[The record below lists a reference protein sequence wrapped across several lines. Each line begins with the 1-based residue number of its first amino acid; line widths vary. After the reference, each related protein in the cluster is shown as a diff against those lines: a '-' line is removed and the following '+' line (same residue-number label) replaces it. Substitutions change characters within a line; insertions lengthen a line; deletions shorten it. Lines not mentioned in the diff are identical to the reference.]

1 MGAGGTVA
9 GPPQDRAGRG
19 SGVGSVDEDGTA
31 GRAEERVEER
41 VEDRAADRTG
51 DRAADRTGEQD
62 RDRDRAAD
70 RTGERVGDRPGSRA
84 GGRAGERG
92 DVNGSGDPAGNGAGP
107 RAGTPP
113 EDAATDSA
121 NGAPELRARSHALR
135 RFSVGRRPG
144 DILRVVIAAAV
155 VVLCTLLAGLPTVNP
170 VESAIFAQIEAL
182 PAGWA
187 PAAAGLLWVGTWA
200 GVAGAAALALYLK
213 HVRAAL
219 QLVAAGVVAW
229 LAVVLLDRFV
239 ANRPVP
245 PELADQAG
253 SPGAPALRLPGSD
266 GFAFPA
272 AHTAVAAAL
281 VTAVA
286 PYLPRKAASA
296 AWVVAVAVAL
306 AEVYQGALPLA
317 VFAGAVVG
325 WGAGSASHLVGGAP
339 GRRTSVEA
347 VRRTLEDAGLCPE
360 TITET
365 RPHLLAPLRFTITTR
380 DGRVLR
386 ARAVQR
392 LHRRAGPWYR
402 LRRLL
407 APVDLQDVPRLSST
421 HQEVEHEAYV
431 SLLAEEA
438 GVRTPHVELACVIE
452 HGSPLLVHRRVEGRP
467 LAELRPAEID
477 DRLLDAVCTQVAL
490 LGRAHIAHHD
500 LQAENILVD
509 AEGDPWL
516 LNFTFG
522 QVGAAPTLLA
532 QDLADVLITLVSLVG
547 VDRTVEAAHRTLSAD
562 RLEAALAYLQ
572 PLALHRG
579 VREQILDGHYLFSE
593 LREAL
598 ADRIG
603 RPLPSYP
610 SPVRPRA
617 LVSMLFLGGAIY
629 LLLPQLADIPE
640 TVALLRGAN
649 WWWLALAVFT
659 GMVAIVMSAV
669 SLLGSCDTHL
679 PFRRTVEVQVAA
691 AFTGR
696 TTPGGVGFFAINIAF
711 MEKLGM
717 RRSLAVGVTMLNLA
731 ATGAVS
737 AVICIVGVFAV
748 GITGTLGGIRI
759 PTGWPLLGAVAGILV
774 VAGLLLGSPLGRRR
788 IVRPGLQVVRELW
801 TAIRRPLRAVQLF
814 GGATA
819 YHLVSALGL
828 ATCLAA
834 FDPHF
839 PWLEVLVVFV
849 VGQTLGHI
857 APTPGGLGAVE
868 ALLVAGMIAVG
879 VAPAPA
885 VAATLVSRLLTYW
898 LPVLPGIGMFR
909 YLQHRGVV

>member
-1 MGAGGTVA
+1 
-9 GPPQDRAGRG
+9 
-19 SGVGSVDEDGTA
+19 VDEG
-31 GRAEERVEER
+31 GVEER
-41 VEDRAADRTG
+41 VPERADERAGVAVPRGSDDRPRREG
-51 DRAADRTGEQD
+51 DR
-62 RDRDRAAD
+62 
-70 RTGERVGDRPGSRA
+70 
-84 GGRAGERG
+84 
-92 DVNGSGDPAGNGAGP
+92 
-107 RAGTPP
+107 P
-113 EDAATDSA
+113 EDAAPAGESPVPGRA
-121 NGAPELRARSHALR
+121 ARSLR

-144 DILRVVIAAAV
+144 DVVRVVLAAAV
-155 VVLCTLLAGLPTVNP
+155 VTLCALAADHAVNP
-170 VESAIFAQIEAL
+170 VEAAIFEEIGAL

-187 PAAAGLLWVGTWA
+187 PVAVGLLWVGTWA
-200 GVAGAAALALYLK
+200 GVAGAAAVALYLK

-219 QLVAAGVVAW
+219 QLVAAGAVAW
-229 LAVVLLDRFV
+229 LVTVGLDRLV
-239 ANRPVP
+239 ADRSVP
-245 PELADQAG
+245 PELA
-253 SPGAPALRLPGSD
+253 GATGLRLPGPE
-266 GFAFPA
+266 GFGFPA
-272 AHTAVAAAL
+272 THTAVAAAL

-286 PYLPRKAASA
+286 PYLPRRAASG
-296 AWVVAVAVAL
+296 AWVVAIAVAL
-306 AEVYQGALPLA
+306 AEVYEGDLPLA

-347 VRRTLEDAGLCPE
+347 VRRTLEDAGLCPDAIHE
-360 TITET
+360 E
-365 RPHLLAPLRFTITTR
+365 RSHLLGPRRFTITTR
-380 DGRVLR
+380 DGRELR
-386 ARAVQR
+386 ARTVAR

-407 APVDLQDVPRLSST
+407 ATIDVQDVPRLSST
-421 HQEVEHEAYV
+421 HHEVEHEAYV
-431 SLLAEEA
+431 SRLAEAA

-452 HGSPLLVHRRVEGRP
+452 HGSPVLVHRLVEGRR
-467 LAELRPAEID
+467 LAELPAAEID
-477 DRLLDAVCTQVAL
+477 DRLVDAVCAQVAV

-500 LQAENILVD
+500 LQAENVLVD
-509 AEGDPWL
+509 RDGKPWL

-522 QVGAAPTLLA
+522 QVGASPALLA
-532 QDLADVLITLVSLVG
+532 QDLADVLITLVAIVG
-547 VDRTVEAAHRTLSAD
+547 VDRTVTAAHRSLSAD

-579 VREQILDGHYLFSE
+579 VREQIAEGHYLFSE

-617 LVSMLFLGGAIY
+617 LVTMLFLGGAIY
-629 LLLPQLADIPE
+629 LLLPQLADLPE
-640 TVALLRGAN
+640 TLGLLRDAN

-659 GMVAIVMSAV
+659 GMLAIVLSAV

-696 TTPGGVGFFAINIAF
+696 TTPGGVGFFGINIAF
-711 MEKLGM
+711 LEKRGM

-737 AVICIVGVFAV
+737 AVICVVGIFAV
-748 GITGTLGGIRI
+748 GITGTLRFVRI

-774 VAGLLLGSPLGRRR
+774 LAGLVIGSPMGRRR

-801 TAIRRPLRAVQLF
+801 GAIRRPLRAAQLF
-814 GGATA
+814 GGAAA

-849 VGQTLGHI
+849 VGQTLGHL

-868 ALLVAGMIAVG
+868 ALLVAGLVAVG

-885 VAATLVSRLLTYW
+885 VAATLTSRLLTYW

>member
-1 MGAGGTVA
+1 MDEGRVESRVGTGAEEPTTE
-9 GPPQDRAGRG
+9 RAGLPPRNADP
-19 SGVGSVDEDGTA
+19 VDA
-31 GRAEERVEER
+31 A
-41 VEDRAADRTG
+41 AADRGPADPGPERTPEG
-51 DRAADRTGEQD
+51 DEPEATESGAKGE
-62 RDRDRAAD
+62 A
-70 RTGERVGDRPGSRA
+70 RV
-84 GGRAGERG
+84 
-92 DVNGSGDPAGNGAGP
+92 
-107 RAGTPP
+107 
-113 EDAATDSA
+113 
-121 NGAPELRARSHALR
+121 RSLR

-144 DILRVVIAAAV
+144 DVVRVVVAAV
-155 VVLCTLLAGLPTVNP
+155 VVTLCTLLAGIPGVNP
-170 VESAIFAQIEAL
+170 VEAAIFEEIGAL

-187 PAAAGLLWVGTWA
+187 PVAVGLLWVGTWA
-200 GVAGAAALALYLK
+200 GVAGAAGLALYLK
-213 HVRAAL
+213 HIRAAL
-219 QLVAAGVVAW
+219 QLVAAGAVAW
-229 LAVVLLDRFV
+229 LVTVGIDQVVPD
-239 ANRPVP
+239 RPVP
-245 PELADQAG
+245 PELAVETG
-253 SPGAPALRLPGSD
+253 LRLPGPE
-266 GFAFPA
+266 GFGFPA
-272 AHTAVAAAL
+272 THTAVAAAL
-281 VTAVA
+281 VTAAA

-296 AWVVAVAVAL
+296 AWLVTVAVAL
-306 AEVYQGALPLA
+306 AEVYSGALPLA
-317 VFAGAVVG
+317 VFAGAIVG

-339 GRRTSVEA
+339 GRRTSVVA
-347 VRRTLEDAGLCPE
+347 VRRTLEDAGLCPDRIE
-360 TITET
+360 EE
-365 RPHLLAPLRFTITTR
+365 RGHLLAPHHFTITTR

-386 ARAVQR
+386 ARTVAR

-407 APVDLQDVPRLSST
+407 ATVEVQDVPRLSST
-421 HQEVEHEAYV
+421 HHEVEHEAYV
-431 SLLAEEA
+431 SRLAERA
-438 GVRTPHVELACVIE
+438 GARTPHVELACMIE
-452 HGSPLLVHRRVEGRP
+452 HGSPLLVHQQVEGRR
-467 LAELRPAEID
+467 LAELRPGEID
-477 DRLLDAVCTQVAL
+477 DRLVDAVFAQVAI
-490 LGRAHIAHHD
+490 LGRAHLAHHD

-509 AEGDPWL
+509 ADGNPWL

-640 TVALLRGAN
+640 TVALLRDAN
-649 WWWLALAVFT
+649 WWWLGLAVFT
-659 GMVAIVMSAV
+659 GMVAIAMSAV
-669 SLLGSCDTHL
+669 SLLGSSDTHL
-679 PFRRTVEVQVAA
+679 PFRRTLEVQVAA

-737 AVICIVGVFAV
+737 AVICVVGVFAV

-759 PTGWPLLGAVAGILV
+759 PTGWPLLGAVGGILV
-774 VAGLLLGSPLGRRR
+774 LAGLVLGSPMGRRR

-801 TAIRRPLRAVQLF
+801 GAIRRPLRAVQLF

-819 YHLVSALGL
+819 YHVVSALGL

-849 VGQTLGHI
+849 VGQTLGHL

-885 VAATLVSRLLTYW
+885 VAATLTSRLLTYW
-898 LPVLPGIGMFR
+898 LPVLPGIGVFR